1 MGWNTFKKAYKAS
14 WETFGSGE
22 DAATLIS
29 DQYHIAI
36 MTALGSQGAAV
47 GGKYLSGNK
56 AGLLNMLKPAFNA
69 TINGQQTIFKI
80 GQQLQMGLMMYWVP
94 GTLLSNSAVIASP
107 GATPVWVDYPSNPGR
122 PDIDT
127 FLNDLVMSFDT
138 HLLGVTGAI
147 VSTPPVPFVG
157 YKVLA

>member
-22 DAATLIS
+22 DAATLIA

-56 AGLLNMLKPAFNA
+56 AGLLNMLKPAINIA
-69 TINGQQTIFKI
+69 T
-80 GQQLQMGLMMYWVP
+80 
-94 GTLLSNSAVIASP
+94 
-107 GATPVWVDYPSNPGR
+107 
-122 PDIDT
+122 
-127 FLNDLVMSFDT
+127 LNIKPNIPIILKT
-138 HLLGVTGAI
+138 YI
-147 VSTPPVPFVG
+147 I
-157 YKVLA
+157 